1 MEPLEPLLSEAGRGK
16 GVPEPQELVAQQ
28 HA

>member
-1 MEPLEPLLSEAGRGK
+1 VEPLEPLLSEMGSGK
-16 GVPEPQELVAQQ
+16 SIPEPQELVAQK